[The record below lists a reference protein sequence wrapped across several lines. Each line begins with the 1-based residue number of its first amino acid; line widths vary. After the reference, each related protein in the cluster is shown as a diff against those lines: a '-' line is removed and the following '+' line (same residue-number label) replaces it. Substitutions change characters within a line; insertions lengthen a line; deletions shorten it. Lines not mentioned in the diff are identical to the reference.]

1 MNRYSL
7 GSGGLLLALL
17 SAAWCLGS
25 GGGADDPPKATPPVP
40 QIKADQQKAAT
51 PAQPEDQV
59 RPAIGPPH
67 PEDQLSAQELT
78 DQFLVVRARFVK
90 PEMVPVYELG
100 EQIVLE
106 LDIRNMSERHQFL
119 VPSWVG
125 ADAGSNNMASHYL
138 VEARR
143 SGKPAPLTVFG
154 QRAVELF
161 ERNLPVKARN
171 TTFPFQGDA
180 HPRGVVGQSTI
191 MPTQAK
197 IMVNVLCDMT
207 DAGEYELIV
216 KFRVGAWMEVNGR
229 GEAVNAIKVVSPSPP
244 LRLNIVNRLEKHL
257 PPPVNTMFNLH

>member
-25 GGGADDPPKATPPVP
+25 GGGTDDPPKATPPVP

-59 RPAIGPPH
+59 RPAIGPLH
-67 PEDQLSAQELT
+67 PEDRLSAQELT

-106 LDIRNMSERHQFL
+106 LDIRNMSQKHQFK
-119 VPSWVG
+119 VPNRVG
-125 ADAGSNNMASHYL
+125 ADAEPINMASHYL

-143 SGKPAPLTVFG
+143 YGKPVPLTVFG
-154 QRAVELF
+154 QRSVELF
-161 ERNLPVKARN
+161 ERNLPVQVKYMML
-171 TTFPFQGDA
+171 PFEDDA
-180 HPRGVVGQSTI
+180 HPRGVVGGTSI
-191 MPTQAK
+191 LATQAK

-207 DAGEYELIV
+207 DAGEHELVV

-229 GEAVNAIKVVSPSPP
+229 GEAVNAIKVVNPSPP

-257 PPPVNTMFNLH
+257 PPLVNSMFNLH